1 MSAIRSP
8 TDVETAPLLRT
19 NDEDRDEPEHHSFLH
34 KLADVA
40 EQPLTL
46 LSKILIGVCLFLLL
60 FASIFIGL
68 FAGAQHEINKGT
80 KPSRPSVTETIV
92 TTVTETLVS
101 TTTDVITTTVALPAP
116 TDKPKSDICT
126 SPSCIILSASIL
138 SSLDTSYDPCEDFYL
153 YTTNG
158 WLKSHPIP
166 SDKGSYGNFEDVQLQ
181 NEVIIREILEAPT
194 PKDLDAYDLKSLKK
208 IKSLY
213 TECLAEDKLDKIGMK
228 PMLDVVRV
236 VRGLY
241 NGSTS
246 IESHI
251 SDQQDSKQTVV
262 SIPGGGL
269 TAAIAYMHSRGI
281 GGLFGFDIDGDIGVD
296 PDNMTLW
303 FWQTDLGLPSK
314 EYYEE
319 EDISD
324 LYTKAITKLLFI
336 AFEDEKAIP
345 SPAARRWPP
354 FPWPPWGDEDDG
366 KAENSTVRAKRLSK
380 EVFKFEQKLARAS
393 QDLDALYDPIG
404 SYNPMPFS
412 QLVANLT
419 QINLP
424 NYLATF
430 APRSFPSRVI
440 ITYPPY
446 VSSLSAIL
454 EETASETVDAYLTF
468 RTSLDLAPLLGQD
481 TPAWKVVRE
490 LREALGGIKKGAV
503 PERSEYCARQVSDV
517 MGYAT
522 GRFFVHEAFGGNSKE
537 KAGSLITSVI
547 DAFKNS
553 LPNLSWMDSNSSKA
567 AAEKASAIEVKVG
580 YPLYPNT
587 ESALQIWNFYS
598 MLDPV
603 KNGYFGTVLTQ
614 SMVDQI
620 RKWQKLGRSRNH
632 LEWEMYASTVNA
644 YFNPPA
650 QEIVFPAG
658 IMRPPW
664 FNSKWPGYL
673 NYGGMGAIAA
683 HELCHAFDSAGRM
696 YNQHGKLEE
705 WWTNST
711 SEHFNVIQ
719 KCISKQYSSYTIDD
733 GKGNK
738 LPVNGELTSGEN
750 IADQGVI
757 NSYRAWHAQYNASYD
772 EGSEY
777 LLPGLNY
784 TREQLFFIS
793 FGRTWARK
801 MRPASAVAR
810 IRTDPHAPTQFR
822 VEGTLANVPE
832 FAKAF
837 NCSVGSKLNPP
848 PEKQC
853 RLWS

>member
-1 MSAIRSP
+1 MSALRASS
-8 TDVETAPLLRT
+8 DVETAPLLRPH
-19 NDEDRDEPEHHSFLH
+19 DEEQDEQEHQSLLH
-34 KLADVA
+34 KLADIT

-46 LSKILIGVCLFLLL
+46 LSKILLGVCLFLLL

-68 FAGAQHEINKGT
+68 FAGAQHEINKSH
-80 KPSRPSVTETIV
+80 KPPRPSVTATIV

-116 TDKPKSDICT
+116 TGKPKPVRVLGMIPT
-126 SPSCIILSASIL
+126 RTPF
-138 SSLDTSYDPCEDFYL
+138 DTFIR
-153 YTTNG
+153 T
-158 WLKSHPIP
+158 
-166 SDKGSYGNFEDVQLQ
+166 GSYGNFEDVQLQ

-194 PKDLDAYDLKSLKK
+194 PEDLDPYDLKSLEK

-213 TECLAEDKLDKIGMK
+213 EECLAEDKLDKIGMK

-246 IESHI
+246 IEPTIHE
-251 SDQQDSKQTVV
+251 QEDSKQAIV
-262 SIPGGGL
+262 STSGSGGL

-319 EDISD
+319 EDISG
-324 LYTKAITKLLFI
+324 LYTKAIEELLFI
-336 AFEDEKAIP
+336 AFEDEKP
-345 SPAARRWPP
+345 THVSTARNWPP
-354 FPWPPWGDEDDG
+354 IPWPPWGDDDDG
-366 KAENSTVRAKRLSK
+366 KAENNTVRAKRLSK
-380 EVFKFEQKLARAS
+380 EVFKFEQKLARAG

-404 SYNPMPFS
+404 SYNPKPFS

-419 QINLP
+419 QINFS
-424 NYLATF
+424 NYLAAF
-430 APRSFPSRVI
+430 SPRSFPSHLIV
-440 ITYPPY
+440 TYPPY
-446 VSSLSAIL
+446 VSSLSTIL
-454 EETASETVDAYLTF
+454 EEASSETVDAYLTL

-481 TPAWKVVRE
+481 TPAWMIVRE

-522 GRFFVHEAFGGNSKE
+522 GRFFVHEAFGGNSKD
-537 KAGSLITSVI
+537 KAGTLIKSVI
-547 DAFKNS
+547 HAFKDS
-553 LPNLSWMDSNSSKA
+553 LPQLSWMDSNSSKA

-587 ESALQIWNFYS
+587 ESASQIWNYYS
-598 MLDPV
+598 MLDPI
-603 KNGYFGTVLTQ
+603 KNGYFATVLTQ
-614 SMVDQI
+614 SVVDQI
-620 RKWQKLGRSRNH
+620 RKWEKLGRSRNH

-664 FNSKWPGYL
+664 FNVKWPAYL

-757 NSYRAWHAQYNASYD
+757 NAYRAWHNQYNESYD
-772 EGSEY
+772 AGSEY

-801 MRPASAVAR
+801 MRPATAVAR
-810 IRTDPHAPTQFR
+810 IRTDPHAPTQYR

>member
-567 AAEKASAIEVKVG
+567 AAEKH
-580 YPLYPNT
+580 
-587 ESALQIWNFYS
+587 
-598 MLDPV
+598 
-603 KNGYFGTVLTQ
+603 
-614 SMVDQI
+614 
-620 RKWQKLGRSRNH
+620 GRSNSQMAKAWTFKEPLGMGDVCFNRECIFQPPCPRNRVSRGH
-632 LEWEMYASTVNA
+632 YATTLVQLQMVTLIIARSKRLEFDTLHE
-644 YFNPPA
+644 
-650 QEIVFPAG
+650 
-658 IMRPPW
+658 R
-664 FNSKWPGYL
+664 PGYL